1 MGNKSHKL
9 PLKNWTFDESLEW
22 EHRRKTAAFL
32 LHNAMLFQSGL
43 ALLPANLVSESSA
56 GPIVFARACCN
67 DVRHHSPHDVQRR
80 VTAIAVVTRLA
91 TRVILSRRPPTH

>member
-1 MGNKSHKL
+1 MGAQK
-9 PLKNWTFDESLEW
+9 KNCCIFASQRD
-22 EHRRKTAAFL
+22 AF
-32 LHNAMLFQSGL
+32 QICL